1 MELDFLTALQFASGA
16 SSGSCADGPKVSRR
30 KEISIYFEINLHK
43 SWMKLID
50 AECEEYGMDRMYFVK
65 ELVKLGLVAW
75 KAEEDGMETLLGD

>member
-1 MELDFLTALQFASGA
+1 MNFTIPV
-16 SSGSCADGPKVSRR
+16 ADDDPNDV
-30 KEISIYFEINLHK
+30 YFEINLHK